1 MLEIKSELRVYVFTR
16 PCDMRRGFY
25 RLAELV
31 KEEAKLNPLSG
42 EAFVFLS
49 RCRKKVKI
57 LYWDKDGYAIWYKG
71 LEAGVFRVESKDG
84 YEEITG
90 VDLKKL
96 LSGIELNRIKF
107 SKNISEISRKEFS

>member
-1 MLEIKSELRVYVFTR
+1 MFEIKEDTRVYVFTK

-25 RLAELV
+25 RLAKLV
-31 KEEAKLNPLSG
+31 KSEANLNPLSG

-49 RCRKKVKI
+49 RCRKRVKL
-57 LYWDKDGYAIWYKG
+57 LYWDKDGYALWYKG
-71 LEAGVFRVESKDG
+71 LEAGVFRVEHKDG

-96 LSGIELNRIKF
+96 LSGVELSRIKF
-107 SKNISEISRKEFS
+107 PKNISEKSRKEFP

>member
-1 MLEIKSELRVYVFTR
+1 
-16 PCDMRRGFY
+16 MRRGFY

-31 KEEAKLNPLSG
+31 KSEAKLNPLSG

-49 RCRKKVKI
+49 RCRKRVKL

-71 LEAGVFRVESKDG
+71 LEAGAFRVENKDG

-90 VDLKKL
+90 VDLRKL
-96 LSGIELNRIKF
+96 LSGIELNRINF
-107 SKNISEISRKEFS
+107 SKNISEKVRI

>member
-1 MLEIKSELRVYVFTR
+1 MFEIREDIRVYVFTK

-31 KEEAKLNPLSG
+31 KSETKLNPLSG

-49 RCRKKVKI
+49 RCRKRVKL

-71 LEAGVFRVESKDG
+71 LEAGVFRVENKDG
-84 YEEITG
+84 YEDILPL
-90 VDLKKL
+90 V
-96 LSGIELNRIKF
+96 
-107 SKNISEISRKEFS
+107 

>member
-1 MLEIKSELRVYVFTR
+1 MLEIKLDLKVYVFTR

-31 KEEAKLNPLSG
+31 ATETQLNPLSG

-57 LYWDKDGYAIWYKG
+57 LYWDNDGYAIWYKG
-71 LEAGVFRVESKDG
+71 LEVGAFRVENKDG

-107 SKNISEISRKEFS
+107 SKNISEKVRI